1 MAEDSINENHQVVKE
16 HGEGLKLDSNSS
28 PDHHPS
34 TPITPDADS
43 LAGHSHNKS
52 HSMDGEKEN
61 ASHEPSDPLPDFSNG
76 DALAS
81 AATQPDGTA
90 EGPRTNGSTL
100 YKKTQ
105 ANPRRKLSAPTP
117 IGKRGRVVSLDRR
130 GYMYHDDEDDEE
142 DDLSSQNSS
151 DDGSYFS
158 EQHLSPSS
166 CARKTDFAMPMLPPR
181 KSHSL
186 GVSNSRVAQPFGFQR
201 SQSLGQ
207 NSYSSIGN
215 KPQDSDLSLS
225 SSSNDE
231 YNSSMI
237 NDHQLQQPYSIVRTS
252 SAPETY
258 RRRPSLSI
266 KPRSDVDSDVDLGPV
281 SNDVFSLHKPPM
293 PARDG
298 RQMIYSSED
307 AILKPKG
314 IKRFPSGSS
323 LVSSSSEDV
332 GDTDLCEEHVSSS
345 VVHVDRDNDSAS
357 GTQRS
362 RHRRQH
368 SYRSLDS
375 SRSLPVDGQVGNVWK
390 TSLAV
395 EVESELSDAESFM
408 GNRRRRKPSH
418 KRSDQSLT
426 STDSRIPLEIPN
438 LKIADSRSKH
448 SELQNSVQ
456 GGSGSKQLSLNG
468 DQIKAWQ
475 NGMVRSESY
484 MSSSLSPDRKH
495 SAHSTDS
502 NVSGAAIKNTSAT
515 SFVYSEDDTD
525 ESARQRELLL
535 LASAQG
541 ERETN
546 ELASSNFGLVHDRRK
561 KVIGRDRMGKN
572 TDLSAKDKSIEIG
585 SSGRSTEVHSS
596 SNRSERSKRH
606 TSDSQRGGGYD
617 FLPPQRYKVYW
628 QRWIMLLYMSVLN
641 LVSDWTC
648 YSVAPIAVLTAEAF
662 GDINPEHLVTVFLAA
677 NAVSTALEPVL
688 LSRLGLRKTVVFGS
702 FLLMCGNVIKS
713 GGIPGL
719 IGTEL
724 TKDDATWKIYAG
736 FLLVGLS
743 QPLYQCTPTLLSCVW
758 FPEKERTLATG
769 IALNSNQIGVGFA
782 FVFGTISVL
791 STEDIPRYFGLL
803 SSISTLAF
811 IGCYLQF
818 KDAPPTPPSETAR
831 VIRGTLEVKLPSI
844 DTMRQALPASF
855 RTMHLSNS
863 EKTHRQTLSVESGE
877 SRNTGS
883 SANTSGTE
891 HRFIANNRPKS
902 RSIERNDDSPNSA
915 FKNDV
920 KTSLRVTKRNGAS
933 RNGKSRRSNRSRS
946 ASSDNGLLSS
956 GSTKSNLPLIDVNKY
971 PSPSS
976 GIEPTAIHKYHT
988 DTIPLAVENY
998 GTIAPSPMMNGRVGH
1013 MRRRDGDGHFVSPPP
1028 HSYNEDFFRYSNAPP
1043 AGYTPQSNM
1052 REYHHGMGEHPSDLS
1067 FSLLPDTPFP
1077 TLRYPSHY
1085 THDGYASV
1093 YRPSPFYPHNFT
1105 ESSLPYFTHANPGY
1119 PYQQQ
1124 FSTIYPADFY
1134 QYQQNIMP
1142 GHHPMNYPPQPMYH
1156 SYARSI
1162 ASSQLPATSIID
1174 DGAEPVLSQTGANVD
1189 IDIRDDQVLR
1199 SIKACFSRKGF
1210 IHTVVAFAASG
1221 IVLNTLSTYMEYL
1234 LRLGGSGRQTVGIV
1248 GGSFQ
1253 VLVMISSIFVGKFT
1267 DRTRAYYAVVIGLL
1281 LLGAFA
1287 LAECNISL
1295 YAEHTHSLKWSLLC
1309 AAVLIGP
1316 LQPVSTELAVDVS
1329 YPLCANTV
1337 LVIQQLV
1344 SNLLS
1349 AMFIPLFQKL
1359 RDYGMEIDG
1368 HDRPQYTFSFYLLI
1382 VIHGVA
1388 TVFFATFNGKY
1399 MRLAHEQRS
1408 KHQGHKTSK
1417 SKLHSESKNYDNVCD
1432 ASYDE
1437 EKASLLKSSV

>member
-1 MAEDSINENHQVVKE
+1 MAEDSINENEVVKE
-16 HGEGLKLDSNSS
+16 HDQVLKLDSNS
-28 PDHHPS
+28 PPNHHPS

-43 LAGHSHNKS
+43 LAGHSQTDVHTA
-52 HSMDGEKEN
+52 HCDEGYTDP
-61 ASHEPSDPLPDFSNG
+61 EPSDKPSFANG
-76 DALAS
+76 DTNYTFRSQLNGTADGPS
-81 AATQPDGTA
+81 ANRSTFYKRTQPK
-90 EGPRTNGSTL
+90 PR
-100 YKKTQ
+100 KKI
-105 ANPRRKLSAPTP
+105 AAPTP
-117 IGKRGRVVSLDRR
+117 IGKRGRVVSLDRS
-130 GYMYHDDEDDEE
+130 GYIYNEDEDEE
-142 DDLSSQNSS
+142 DEDLSSQNSS

-166 CARKTDFAMPMLPPR
+166 CARKTAILPPR
-181 KSHSL
+181 KSNSL
-186 GVSNSRVAQPFGFQR
+186 GAYNSRVAQPYGFQR

-207 NSYSSIGN
+207 NSYSSMGS

-231 YNSSMI
+231 YSATM
-237 NDHQLQQPYSIVRTS
+237 NDNNNLKHPYAMMRTS

-266 KPRSDVDSDVDLGPV
+266 KPRSDIDSDVDLGPV
-281 SNDVFSLHKPPM
+281 SNDISSLHKPPM

-298 RQMIYSSED
+298 RQTIYSSD
-307 AILKPKG
+307 DVVLKPKG

-332 GDTDLCEEHVSSS
+332 GDADLYDEHISSS
-345 VVHVDRDNDSAS
+345 VLHPERDNDNAS
-357 GTQRS
+357 GAQRS

-375 SRSLPVDGQVGNVWK
+375 NQSLPIDGQMGNVWK

-395 EVESELSDAESFM
+395 DVESELSDADSFM
-408 GNRRRRKPSH
+408 GNRRRRKSSH
-418 KRSDQSLT
+418 RRSDQSLT
-426 STDSRIPLEIPN
+426 SADSRIPLEIPN
-438 LKIADSRSKH
+438 LKISDGTTNL
-448 SELQNSVQ
+448 SELQSGAK
-456 GGSGSKQLSLNG
+456 GGTGMTQLPLNG
-468 DQIKAWQ
+468 EQMKAWQ

-484 MSSSLSPDRKH
+484 MSSSLSPERKL

-502 NVSGAAIKNTSAT
+502 NRSCAPNKSASAT

-546 ELASSNFGLVHDRRK
+546 ELASSNFGEVDDKRNTI
-561 KVIGRDRMGKN
+561 IGRDRMSKN
-572 TDLSAKDKSIEIG
+572 MELSAKDQSTEIG
-585 SSGRSTEVHSS
+585 SSGRSEVHSS
-596 SNRSERSKRH
+596 SNRSGRSKRAI
-606 TSDSQRGGGYD
+606 SDSQRGDG
-617 FLPPQRYKVYW
+617 FEFSPSPRYTVYW

-648 YSVAPIAVLTAEAF
+648 YSVAPIALLTTEAF

-677 NAVSTALEPVL
+677 NAFSTALEPVL
-688 LSRLGLRKTVVFGS
+688 LSRLGLRRTIVFGS

-724 TKDDATWKIYAG
+724 TKDDAMWRLYAG
-736 FLLVGLS
+736 FFLVGLS

-782 FVFGTISVL
+782 FVFGTILVL
-791 STEDIPRYFGLL
+791 STDDIPGYFGLL

-811 IGCYLQF
+811 IGCFMQF

-831 VIRGTLEVKLPSI
+831 VIRGTLEVKIPYI
-844 DTMRQALPASF
+844 DSMRQAFPASF
-855 RTMHLSNS
+855 RNVHLSNND
-863 EKTHRQTLSVESGE
+863 KTHRPTLSAESGE

-891 HRFIANNRPKS
+891 HRWIANNRPKS
-902 RSIERNDDSPNSA
+902 RPYERNGDSPNSA
-915 FKNDV
+915 FKNKA
-920 KTSLRVTKRNGAS
+920 KTSSRLTKRNGGS
-933 RNGKSRRSNRSRS
+933 RDGKYRRTSRSRS
-946 ASSDNGLLSS
+946 ASSDNGLHPS
-956 GSTKSNLPLIDVNKY
+956 GSIKGSSPLVDVNKH

-976 GIEPTAIHKYHT
+976 GIEPTVMHKYRS
-988 DTIPLAVENY
+988 DAISIDVENY
-998 GTIAPSPMMNGRVGH
+998 GAIAPSPMMNGRVGH
-1013 MRRRDGDGHFVSPPP
+1013 MRRREGERQYISPS
-1028 HSYNEDFFRYSNAPP
+1028 HGYHEDLFRYSNSPLP
-1043 AGYTPQSNM
+1043 GYTPQSNV
-1052 REYHHGMGEHPSDLS
+1052 RDEFHYGMVDHPSE
-1067 FSLLPDTPFP
+1067 FSLSHLPDTPFA
-1077 TLRYPSHY
+1077 TLRYPSPY
-1085 THDGYASV
+1085 AHDSYPSV
-1093 YRPSPFYPHNFT
+1093 YRSSPFYPNNFA
-1105 ESSLPYFTHANPGY
+1105 ESSLPYFTRTNMGH

-1124 FSTIYPADFY
+1124 FPAMYPADFY
-1134 QYQQNIMP
+1134 QYRHNFIPAQL
-1142 GHHPMNYPPQPMYH
+1142 PMNYPPQSTHH

-1162 ASSQLPATSIID
+1162 ASSQLPAASIID
-1174 DGAEPVLSQTGANVD
+1174 DGAEPVLSQTGGNVD
-1189 IDIRDDQVLR
+1189 IDIRDDQILR

-1210 IHTVVAFAASG
+1210 IHTVVAFAVSG

-1234 LRLGGSGRQTVGIV
+1234 LRLGGSGRKTVGIV

-1253 VLVMISSIFVGKFT
+1253 VLVMISSIFVAKIT
-1267 DRTRAYYAVVIGLL
+1267 DKTRAYYAVVIALL

-1295 YAEHTHSLKWSLLC
+1295 YADHTNSLKWSLLC
-1309 AAVLIGP
+1309 AAILIGP

-1344 SNLLS
+1344 SNLFS
-1349 AMFIPLFQKL
+1349 ALFIPLFQKL
-1359 RDYGMEIDG
+1359 RDYGIQIDG
-1368 HDRPQYTFSFYLLI
+1368 YERPQYTFSFYLLI

-1388 TVFFATFNGKY
+1388 TVFFATFSGKY

-1408 KHQGHKTSK
+1408 KNRSQKTSK
-1417 SKLHSESKNYDNVCD
+1417 SKLRSETKCYDEI
-1432 ASYDE
+1432 SYDE
-1437 EKASLLKSSV
+1437 ETASLLKS

>member
-1 MAEDSINENHQVVKE
+1 MAEDSIMENEVVKE
-16 HGEGLKLDSNSS
+16 HGEALKLDSNSP
-28 PDHHPS
+28 PDHQPNI
-34 TPITPDADS
+34 PITPDADS
-43 LAGHSHNKS
+43 LAEHSNVETS
-52 HSMDGEKEN
+52 AAQCDEGYN
-61 ASHEPSDPLPDFSNG
+61 VHEVSVKPGFSNY
-76 DALAS
+76 DAS
-81 AATQPDGTA
+81 ASSVSQQNETTDG
-90 EGPRTNGSTL
+90 PQSNVSTL
-100 YKKTQ
+100 YKRTQ
-105 ANPRRKLSAPTP
+105 LKPRKKISAPTP

-130 GYMYHDDEDDEE
+130 GYMYHDDEDEDE

-166 CARKTDFAMPMLPPR
+166 CARKNEFVIAMLPPR
-181 KSHSL
+181 RSNSI
-186 GVSNSRVAQPFGFQR
+186 GVSNSRVAQPYVFQR

-207 NSYSSIGN
+207 NSYSSVGS

-225 SSSNDE
+225 SSSNDD
-231 YNSSMI
+231 YSSMM
-237 NDHQLQQPYSIVRTS
+237 NDENHLQQPYSMMRTS
-252 SAPETY
+252 SAPETFT

-281 SNDVFSLHKPPM
+281 ANDVSSLHKPPM

-298 RQMIYSSED
+298 RQMAYSSD
-307 AILKPKG
+307 DVVLKPKG

-332 GDTDLCEEHVSSS
+332 GDADLQEGHISSS
-345 VVHVDRDNDSAS
+345 VNHPDRDDDNAS

-375 SRSLPVDGQVGNVWK
+375 HQSLPIDGQMSNVWK
-390 TSLAV
+390 TSFAV
-395 EVESELSDAESFM
+395 DVESELSDAESFM
-408 GNRRRRKPSH
+408 DNRRRRKPSH

-438 LKIADSRSKH
+438 LKIADGRTKLSD
-448 SELQNSVQ
+448 LQNGTKVQ
-456 GGSGSKQLSLNG
+456 SGVKQLSLNG
-468 DQIKAWQ
+468 EQMKAWQ

-484 MSSSLSPDRKH
+484 MSSSLSPERMH
-495 SAHSTDS
+495 SVHSTDS
-502 NVSGAAIKNTSAT
+502 NHSGVPNKTASAT

-525 ESARQRELLL
+525 DSARQRELLL

-546 ELASSNFGLVHDRRK
+546 ELVSTNFGVIDNRRK
-561 KVIGRDRMGKN
+561 NIVGRERMGTN
-572 TDLSAKDKSIEIG
+572 MELNAKDQSTEVG
-585 SSGRSTEVHSS
+585 SSGRSTD
-596 SNRSERSKRH
+596 RSRRSKRPI
-606 TSDSQRGGGYD
+606 SDSQREDG
-617 FLPPQRYKVYW
+617 FEFVPSQRYTVYR
-628 QRWIMLLYMSVLN
+628 QRWIMLLYMSLLN
-641 LVSDWTC
+641 LLSDWTC
-648 YSVAPIAVLTAEAF
+648 YSIAPIAVLSTEAF
-662 GDINPEHLVTVFLAA
+662 GNINPEHLVTVFLAA
-677 NAVSTALEPVL
+677 NAFSTALEPIL
-688 LSRLGLRKTVVFGS
+688 LSRLGLRRTVVFGS

-724 TKDDATWKIYAG
+724 SRDDAMWRIYAG

-782 FVFGTISVL
+782 FVFGTILVL
-791 STEDIPRYFGLL
+791 STEDIPGYFGLL
-803 SSISTLAF
+803 SSISTLTF
-811 IGCYLQF
+811 IGCFMQF

-831 VIRGTLEVKLPSI
+831 VIRGTLEVKIPYM

-855 RTMHLSNS
+855 RNMHLSNY
-863 EKTHRQTLSVESGE
+863 EKTHRPTLSAESGE

-883 SANTSGTE
+883 SANTSGTDY
-891 HRFIANNRPKS
+891 RLMANNRPKI
-902 RSIERNDDSPNSA
+902 RSYERNDDSPNSA
-915 FKNDV
+915 FKNTV
-920 KTSLRVTKRNGAS
+920 KSSRVTKRNSVS
-933 RNGKSRRSNRSRS
+933 RDGKYRRSNRSRS
-946 ASSDNGLLSS
+946 ASSDHGLRLS
-956 GSTKSNLPLIDVNKY
+956 GSMKGNLPVDINKH

-976 GIEPTAIHKYHT
+976 GVGPSAFHKYHA
-988 DTIPLAVENY
+988 DAIAADIENY
-998 GTIAPSPMMNGRVGH
+998 GTIAPSTIAPSPMINGRVSH
-1013 MRRRDGDGHFVSPPP
+1013 MRRIEGERHFVTPP
-1028 HSYNEDFFRYSNAPP
+1028 HGYNEELFRYSDAPMP
-1043 AGYTPQSNM
+1043 GYTPQSNL
-1052 REYHHGMGEHPSDLS
+1052 RGQFHHDMVEHPSDLS
-1067 FSLLPDTPFP
+1067 FSLLPDTPFA
-1077 TLRYPSHY
+1077 TLRYPSPF
-1085 THDGYASV
+1085 THDGHPSV
-1093 YRPSPFYPHNFT
+1093 YRPSPFHPHNFAQ
-1105 ESSLPYFTHANPGY
+1105 SSLPYYTGTNPGH

-1124 FSTIYPADFY
+1124 FPTIYPSDFY
-1134 QYQQNIMP
+1134 QFRHNMIPAQVL
-1142 GHHPMNYPPQPMYH
+1142 MNYPPQPVYH

-1162 ASSQLPATSIID
+1162 ASSQLPATSLID
-1174 DGAEPVLSQTGANVD
+1174 DGAEPVLSQTGGNVD
-1189 IDIRDDQVLR
+1189 IDIRDDQILR

-1210 IHTVVAFAASG
+1210 IHTVIAFAVSG

-1253 VLVMISSIFVGKFT
+1253 VLVMLSSIIVGKIT
-1267 DRTRAYYAVVIGLL
+1267 DKTRAYYAVVIGLL

-1295 YAEHTHSLKWSLLC
+1295 YDEHTNSLKWSLLC
-1309 AAVLIGP
+1309 AAILIGP

-1344 SNLLS
+1344 SNLFS
-1349 AMFIPLFQKL
+1349 ALFIPLFQKL
-1359 RDYGMEIDG
+1359 RDYGIQMDG
-1368 HDRPQYTFSFYLLI
+1368 NERPQYTFSFYLLI

-1408 KHQGHKTSK
+1408 NNRDHKTSTSK
-1417 SKLHSESKNYDNVCD
+1417 SRSESNGYDDLCEL
-1432 ASYDE
+1432 SYDE
-1437 EKASLLKSSV
+1437 EKTSLLKSSA